1 MSHIYSDKKKT
12 DAFSANKA
20 VGTAN
25 GPSMDALRTGAAVPT
40 REQLGRQVDLPEVM
54 REKMES
60 AFGTDLSAVKLYES
74 EAVKDA
80 GADAVAQ
87 GSNIAFAPGMLDFS
101 SYGGQAMLGHE
112 ISHVVSQARGEV
124 TGRGLLNDPGLE
136 ARADREGAMA
146 ASGQQISAPAEA
158 ISSVTA
164 APAAGPMQCFGKNKN
179 KVSTQPQQPL
189 TEGPARTGVNFNN
202 IVGLKKGRGG
212 KASSVAQV
220 DMNGGGRAA
229 LKMGTN
235 VSLEKMLTQF
245 HNLAGKTYAERFGGS
260 WNFNSVDVRGLT
272 DEEKNAMRV
281 EKLVGQKRGQLYS
294 DSTFD
299 RDHETEIGDASV
311 FEWAEGKSRDEESSN
326 PADPL
331 EDMDYRRMM
340 GYISMMD
347 LATGNFDRLLGQV
360 NLGNWTEERDKGMVH
375 LIDNDYQGEG
385 SIGRDLK
392 TNTDRSAWLNRAKL
406 FLGEGAHER
415 NPAAKFIMNMK
426 SPLNASGTDQLE
438 KILGDHSLKKNE
450 GDDIGQA
457 ATIGAMQALEALPG
471 MADKLE
477 ADFQQKNPNGEL
489 DRQQKELIERMRI
502 ISEYS
507 SDKEMK
513 DIYDQLAHI
522 GFGPARGEKQAITDL
537 RQNLLQQIQTRR
549 AQKKQQQ
556 G

>member
-12 DAFSANKA
+12 DASTANKINGN
-20 VGTAN
+20 VN

-40 REQLGRQVDLPEVM
+40 REQFGRQVDLPEIM
-54 REKMES
+54 REKMEN
-60 AFGTDLSAVKLYES
+60 AFGADLSAVKLYES

-80 GADAVAQ
+80 GAEAVAQ

-124 TGRGLLNDPGLE
+124 AGRGLLNDPALE

-146 ASGQQISAPAEA
+146 ASGQQIAAPANA
-158 ISSVTA
+158 LSPVTA

-189 TEGPARTGVNFNN
+189 TEGPARSGINFNN
-202 IVGLKKGRGG
+202 IVGLKKGKGN

-220 DMNGGGRAA
+220 DINGGGRAA

-235 VSLEKMLTQF
+235 VPLEKMLTQF

-281 EKLVGQKRGQLYS
+281 QKLVGQKRGQLIS
-294 DSTFD
+294 NSTTPD
-299 RDHETEIGDASV
+299 QGPEAEMNDASV
-311 FEWAEGKSRDEESSN
+311 FEWAEGKSRDERSSN
-326 PADPL
+326 PEDPL

-347 LATGNFDRLLGQV
+347 LATGNFDRLLGTV

-392 TNTDRSAWLNRAKL
+392 TNTDRFAWMNRVRTY
-406 FLGEGAHER
+406 LGRGANER
-415 NPAAKFIMNMK
+415 NMSAKFIVNMK
-426 SPLNASGTDQLE
+426 SGLDVEPLKG
-438 KILGDHSLKKNE
+438 IFGDSSLKKSKD
-450 GDDIGQA
+450 DDIGQA
-457 ATIGAMQALEALPG
+457 ASIGVMQAIEALPG

-477 ADFQQKNPNGEL
+477 ADFKQKSPNGEL
-489 DRQQKELIERMRI
+489 DSHQQELIERMRI
-502 ISEYS
+502 LSEYS
-507 SDKEMK
+507 TDKEMAS
-513 DIYDQLAHI
+513 IYEQLADIH
-522 GFGPARGEKQAITDL
+522 FSPVRGEKQAITDL